1 MTSAQP
7 QANPKHTNRLA
18 QESSPYL
25 LQHAHNPVDWY
36 PWCDEAFAEAKRRG
50 VAVFLSIGYST
61 CYWCHV
67 MERECFEDETI
78 AKQMNERFVCIKVDR
93 EQRPDIDDL
102 YMAATQIFTGS
113 GGWPMSVFLDP
124 DTRKPFWCGTYFPPK
139 PMHGRPSFPQILEGL
154 SGAFKDK
161 REEIREQSES
171 IADAVQE
178 QLTLD
183 TKPVQIGVPQI
194 TRTTTTLLTQFDR
207 TNGGFGG
214 APKFPQPVYLEYL
227 LDVRAITDPQ
237 TQEAIDAVVRKTLD
251 SMAIGGIND
260 HVGGGF
266 HRYAVDALW
275 SVPHFEKMLYD
286 NAQLAELYARAS
298 VQYSDTLFA
307 HTTRRTLDYVLREMT
322 GDGEPGATG
331 FFSAQDAEVDGR
343 EGLNYLWTSEE
354 FDDVLGE
361 DSGFAKRLYGLDQ
374 GPNFQDPHH
383 PDEPRRSVPRLE
395 DRPDRVAS
403 TLGISEEELMTR
415 MASINSRLLKA
426 RSKRKQPGLDDKVL
440 CAWNGMMISGLVAGG
455 EALGERKYIEAAEH
469 AARFILTHMRT
480 EVGTLA
486 RAYRNGTA
494 SIPALLEDYATLVR
508 GLLALHLAD
517 DSREGGMLREAIL
530 LMEEAQKAF
539 GDPDGGYH
547 DTRADEQDLFVRA
560 RSTYD
565 GAVPSGTS
573 MMFSNLVTL
582 ARITGEDLWVD
593 RAVGA
598 LNALSAAITKNGVG
612 VINSTRQ
619 MLAMMT
625 MRPLVA
631 DRYEF
636 LMDIEADTSGA
647 RASGPVAVFVS
658 ESDLKVSEDTPG
670 SFEIALE
677 IDDGY
682 HIVAADPGEGDA
694 ASGLVPLRVG
704 LISGQGVAVYG
715 DYPAGEEY
723 GIAGIGTIRVHSGRI
738 EFTVA
743 VEKAAG
749 VGPTPGEPILGVSFQ
764 ACTDSACQKS
774 QTVELKIRVAVE

>member
-78 AKQMNERFVCIKVDR
+78 AQQMNERFVCIKVDR

-124 DTRKPFWCGTYFPPK
+124 ETRKPFWCGTYFPPR

-154 SGAFKDK
+154 SGAFNDK
-161 REEIREQSES
+161 REEIRQQSES
-171 IADAVQE
+171 IADAVHE

-194 TRTTTTLLTQFDR
+194 TRTTTALLTQFDR
-207 TNGGFGG
+207 INGGFGG
-214 APKFPQPVYLEYL
+214 APKFPQPVYLQYL

-260 HVGGGF
+260 HAGGGF
-266 HRYAVDALW
+266 HRYAVDAVW
-275 SVPHFEKMLYD
+275 TVPHFEKMLYD
-286 NAQLAELYARAS
+286 NAQLSELYARAS
-298 VQYSDTLFA
+298 VEYDDTLYA

-343 EGLNYLWTSEE
+343 EGLNYLWTGEE
-354 FDDVLGE
+354 FDQVLG
-361 DSGFAKRLYGLDQ
+361 DNSDFAKRLYGLDH

-383 PDEPRRSVPRLE
+383 PDDPRRSVLRLE

-415 MASINSRLLKA
+415 MASINARLLNA

-440 CAWNGMMISGLVAGG
+440 CAWNGMMISGLIAGG
-455 EALGERKYIEAAEH
+455 ETLGERKYIEAAEH

-480 EVGTLA
+480 GDGTLA

-494 SIPALLEDYATLVR
+494 SIPALLEDYAMLVR

-517 DSREGGMLREAIL
+517 DSREGGMLREAIK
-530 LMEEAQKAF
+530 LMEEAQEAF

-573 MMFSNLVTL
+573 VMFNNLVTL

-598 LNALSAAITKNGVG
+598 LNALSAAISKNGVG

-619 MLAMMT
+619 LLAMMT
-625 MRPLVA
+625 MRPLIGE
-631 DRYEF
+631 RYDFMME
-636 LMDIEADTSGA
+636 IEEDTSGA
-647 RASGPVAVFVS
+647 RPKGPVAVFVS
-658 ESDLKVSEDTPG
+658 ESDLKVGEDTPG

-682 HIVAADPGEGDA
+682 HIVAADPGTGDA

-715 DYPAGEEY
+715 DYPEGEDYGVAGV
-723 GIAGIGTIRVHSGRI
+723 GTIRVHSGRI

-743 VEKAAG
+743 IEKATG

-764 ACTDSACQKS
+764 ACTDSACQKP